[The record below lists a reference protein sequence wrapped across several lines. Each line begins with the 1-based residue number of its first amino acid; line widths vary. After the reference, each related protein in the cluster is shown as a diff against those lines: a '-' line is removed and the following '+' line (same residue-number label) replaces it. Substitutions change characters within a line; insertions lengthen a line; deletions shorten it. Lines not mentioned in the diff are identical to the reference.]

1 MIDRKFLL
9 DQANTTGF
17 RPEILEKVY
26 HLLTL
31 LNELCQHP
39 FLKNRFALKGG
50 TALNLFLFSL
60 PRLSVDIDINYIGAV
75 ERDLMLSERPQ
86 VEAAIEAICKRA
98 NFQIRRVPS
107 EHAGGKWLLRYQS
120 ALGQMGNLHIDIN
133 FLLRLPLWP
142 IIHLDSC
149 SIGNYQAKQVP
160 ILDPHELIAG
170 KLAALFSR
178 NATRDL
184 FDAYQLISYNGIEK
198 EKLRLA
204 FIIYGAINR
213 KDWRSVS
220 INDLAISIQDLESQL
235 LPLLTTSYRSTL
247 GETNSWAQNILL
259 ACQQHYNFW
268 PLDAKEQQFLDLL
281 LEQGQITPQLV
292 TQDQDLINLLSN
304 HPGLLWKA
312 LNVKNFRGLK

>member
-1 MIDRKFLL
+1 MIDRQFLL
-9 DQANTTGF
+9 AQANSTGF
-17 RPEILEKVY
+17 RPEVLEKVY

-39 FLKNRFALKGG
+39 FLKDRFALKGG

-60 PRLSVDIDINYIGAV
+60 PRLSVDIDLNYIGAIS
-75 ERDLMLSERPQ
+75 RDEMLKDRPQ
-86 VEAAIEAICKRA
+86 VEAAIEAVCQRA
-98 NFQIRRVPS
+98 NFQIRRVPN

-142 IIHLDSC
+142 IIYLDSC
-149 SIGNYQAKQVP
+149 SLGTYQAKQVP
-160 ILDPHELIAG
+160 VLDPHELIAG

-184 FDAYQLISYNGIEK
+184 FDAYQLISYTSLEK

-213 KDWRSVS
+213 KDWRTVS
-220 INDLAISIQDLESQL
+220 INDLAFSLQDLESQL
-235 LPLLTTSYRSTL
+235 LPLLSTSYRATL
-247 GETNSWAQNILL
+247 GQTSNWGQNILL
-259 ACQQHYNFW
+259 ACQQHFNFW
-268 PLDAKEQQFLDLL
+268 PLDAREQEFLDLL
-281 LEQGQITPQLV
+281 LDQGQIVPQLI
-292 TQDQDLINLLSN
+292 TQDQNLINLLPN

>member
-1 MIDRKFLL
+1 MIDKTFLL
-9 DQANTTGF
+9 SQANSTGF

-26 HLLTL
+26 LLLTL
-31 LNELCQHP
+31 LNHFSQHP

-60 PRLSVDIDINYIGAV
+60 PRLSVDIDLNYIGTIS
-75 ERDLMLSERPQ
+75 RDEMLKERPQ
-86 VEAAIEAICKRA
+86 VEAAIEAVCQQN

-107 EHAGGKWLLRYQS
+107 EHAGGKWLLRYHS
-120 ALGQMGNLHIDIN
+120 SLGQMGNLHVDIN

-142 IIHLDSC
+142 IIYLDSHLL
-149 SIGNYQAKQVP
+149 GNYQAKQIPV
-160 ILDPHELIAG
+160 LDPHELIAG

-184 FDAYQLISYNGIEK
+184 FDAYQLISYQPLDR

-204 FIIYGAINR
+204 FIVYGAINR

-220 INDLAISIQDLESQL
+220 INDLSFSQSDLQTQL
-235 LPLLTTSYRSTL
+235 LPLLSNSFRSTFSK
-247 GETNSWAQNILL
+247 TNDWASNILQ
-259 ACQQHYNFW
+259 ACQQHFNFW
-268 PLDAKEQQFLDLL
+268 PLTTPEQQFLDLI
-281 LEQGQITPQLV
+281 LEQGQILPNLI
-292 TQDQDLINLLSN
+292 TQDPHLINLLPN

-312 LNVKNFRGLK
+312 LNVKKLHGIS